1 MSMYF
6 LIFCYYLPLDNGYLD
21 KYKKPFTNEYFVQ
34 NLLENGPVVLVMKI
48 SKIIHVFTLLI
59 HYRPWKKGFLMI
71 VYIFSQFHLH
81 ALVKRAV

>member
-1 MSMYF
+1 MYF